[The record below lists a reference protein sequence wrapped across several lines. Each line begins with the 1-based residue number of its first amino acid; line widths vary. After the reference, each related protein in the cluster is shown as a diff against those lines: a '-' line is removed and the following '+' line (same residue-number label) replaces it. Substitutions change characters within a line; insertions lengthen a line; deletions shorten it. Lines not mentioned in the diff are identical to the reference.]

1 MKLSRQRLKL
11 RVDLRGTV
19 GQTVVCLTGPLKEE
33 MGMVYKTNKRLWG
46 KIHLVI
52 VFIIPYPGHV
62 YRRFGCSIDL
72 GLREKHNWRF
82 SSSIIALND
91 HTSG

>member
-19 GQTVVCLTGPLKEE
+19 GQAAVCLIGLLKE
-33 MGMVYKTNKRLWG
+33 MGMVYKTKKRLWG

-52 VFIIPYPGHV
+52 VCVISCLGHV
-62 YRRFGCSIDL
+62 YGHFGSSIDL
-72 GLREKHNWRF
+72 GL
-82 SSSIIALND
+82 
-91 HTSG
+91 